1 MPVITEWHM
10 GKRINN
16 PMIEMDAVGIV
27 LHYVGNPNTTARN
40 NANYLRNV
48 TNKTSVH
55 YVVDDIDIYEII
67 PPYFTSFGTDNA
79 AFNNR
84 YIQIEMCH
92 PDSTGRISEKT
103 LDNVVWLCRKL
114 IREFGA
120 RDIVRHYDAS
130 TKKKK
135 CPLWYVNNP
144 DEWEKLK
151 ARILKEEA
159 VTMDNTPSEWSR
171 EALNWAIEKGII
183 KGDENGDLKLR
194 SALTREEFVVMLKR
208 YHDSEK

>member
-10 GKRINN
+10 PPRINN
-16 PMIEMDAVGIV
+16 PMQTIEPLGII
-27 LHYVGNPNTTARN
+27 LHYVANPGTSARA
-40 NANYLRNV
+40 NANYFWNV
-48 TNKTSVH
+48 TSQTSVH
-55 YVVDDIDIYEII
+55 YVVDDEEIIEII
-67 PPYFTSFGTDNA
+67 PPYMKTFGTSDGAYNS
-79 AFNNR
+79 R
-84 YIQIEMCH
+84 CIQIEMCH
-92 PDSTGRISEKT
+92 PDATGEISEAT
-103 LDNVVWLCRKL
+103 LENVVWLCRKL
-114 IREFGA
+114 VREYGT
-120 RDIVRHYDAS
+120 RTILRHYDV
-130 TKKKK
+130 TGKK

-183 KGDENGDLKLR
+183 RGDENGDLKLR

-208 YHDSEK
+208 YHDSQQ